1 MANVFGIL
9 TAIVL
14 ALAAFVAYK
23 NKSSYETQIAETATQ
38 KDNLTKSQAR
48 FQAAQE
54 SLTATVAK
62 TKDEGA
68 VEIVKLTEESA
79 AQKKANEDMKL
90 GIETKTAKVNANKE
104 QLDDVRA
111 KTEQVGDLKE
121 LADKMRQGES
131 EREQLQQSITELEA
145 KLANLTAQ
153 NRQAEEQAGSIRGKL
168 EGVSTGQSLPTLNTR
183 IRSIYPTWGFVTLAA
198 GNNGGVI
205 TNTTLDVVRDGE
217 TIAQLLVTAVE
228 RNSASASLI
237 PDSIAPGVTLNI
249 GDRVVASTKT
259 ERK

>member
-23 NKSSYETQIAETATQ
+23 NKSAYAETSVKTNEVAAKLKINQELFQKTQ
-38 KDNLTKSQAR
+38 D
-48 FQAAQE
+48 E
-54 SLTATVAK
+54 LTATVAK
-62 TKDEGA
+62 TKNEVE
-68 VEIVKLTEESA
+68 VEIASLTKETAE
-79 AQKKANEDMKL
+79 QKKANDDMKL
-90 GIETKTAKVNANKE
+90 GIETKTAKINTNKE

-121 LADKMRQGES
+121 LADKMRQAES
-131 EREQLQQSITELEA
+131 EREELQQSITGAEA
-145 KLANLTAQ
+145 KLANLTSQ
-153 NRQAEEQAGSIRGKL
+153 NLQAEEQANAIRAKL

-183 IRSIYPTWGFVTLAA
+183 IRSIYPTWGFVTLAS

-205 TNTTLDVVRDGE
+205 TNSTLNVLRGDE

-228 RNSASASLI
+228 RNSASASII
-237 PDSIAPGVTLNI
+237 PDSVAPGITLNV
-249 GDRVVASTKT
+249 GDRVVAATKT

>member
-23 NKSSYETQIAETATQ
+23 NKSAYETQIAETATQ
-38 KDNLTKSQAR
+38 KDNLAKSQAR
-48 FQAAQE
+48 FQSAQE
-54 SLTATVAK
+54 SLAATLAR
-62 TKDEGA
+62 TKDEVEA
-68 VEIVKLTEESA
+68 EIVKLTEESA

-90 GIETKTAKVNANKE
+90 AIEAKTAKVNSNKE

-121 LADKMRQGES
+121 LADKMRQAES
-131 EREQLQQSITELEA
+131 EREELQQSITEAEA

-153 NRQAEEQAGSIRGKL
+153 NRQAEEQVNSIRGKL
-168 EGVSTGQSLPTLNTR
+168 EGVTTGQSLPTLNTR

-205 TNTTLDVVRDGE
+205 TNSTLDVVRDGE
-217 TIAQLLVTAVE
+217 VIAKLLVTAVE
-228 RNSASASLI
+228 RNSASASII
-237 PDSIAPGVTLNI
+237 PDSVAPGTSPEI
-249 GDRVVASTKT
+249 GDRVVATAKT